1 MENGD
6 AGVRLEAVSLIPL
19 TRLEQ
24 YQTILFLALNDLTKS
39 VRSKAIHLLARL
51 TTPSVNRR
59 IIKLI
64 DSARFKDFEL
74 DEKRRFHAA
83 AALTGGDITDC
94 MEKISASGL
103 LGTKQAEQERHCA
116 AIALGIRLHRAALPA
131 FEKEIKRLKS
141 PLVVEAATW
150 AIQHIDCSREDRT
163 KQLYD
168 LFFYGRLTSKTEG
181 SSNG

>member
-1 MENGD
+1 M
-6 AGVRLEAVSLIPL
+6 
-19 TRLEQ
+19 
-24 YQTILFLALNDLTKS
+24 
-39 VRSKAIHLLARL
+39 SKPSTLARL
-51 TTPSVNRR
+51 TTPGVNRR

-83 AALTGGDITDC
+83 AALTGGDINYW
-94 MEKISASGL
+94 MEKFSASGL

-131 FEKEIKRLKS
+131 FEKEIKRRFKS